1 MTAAVRVSA
10 GTTLEPGGY
19 CELVLK
25 RQSDPPRP
33 WRCYYEARTSA
44 DAPSL
49 QFTRLGKSFSVDADH
64 IVAAHK
70 LQHAEKRAMFR
81 VGGRALIRYRANE
94 YTGIVLELLP
104 RSVLVFYG
112 IRGGV
117 RLIKR
122 SMVKV
127 EPGAID
133 ALALSDP
140 QDVHPFDAVMGYQ
153 PRTHFSL
160 ELAGVDV
167 GPVASVEEAILTARR
182 EALRLL
188 PADVRDSPSLWWRS
202 SGGEVIRLA

>member
-1 MTAAVRVSA
+1 MTAAVCVIA

-19 CELVLK
+19 YELVLK
-25 RQSDPPRP
+25 RHSDPPLPLRG
-33 WRCYYEARTSA
+33 YYEARASA
-44 DAPSL
+44 YAPAL
-49 QFTRLGKSFSVDADH
+49 QFTRLGKAYSVDPDH
-64 IVAAHK
+64 IIAARR
-70 LQHAEKRAMFR
+70 LTHAEKRAMFR
-81 VGGRALIRYRANE
+81 VGGTALIRYRAND

-112 IRGGV
+112 VRGGV

-133 ALALSDP
+133 ALGLSDP
-140 QDVHPFDAVMGYQ
+140 HDVHPFDAVMGYQ

-167 GPVASVEEAILTARR
+167 GPVASVEDAIVTARR

-188 PADVRDSPSLWWRS
+188 PAEVRDSPSLWWRS
-202 SGGEVIRLA
+202 ISGEVIRLA